1 MNVENRKLFANRD
14 ARKRL
19 AEMGGILASS
29 PELMGEA
36 MKFANGGQAQ
46 EQEFII
52 NIPGLTI
59 PGEMLRI
66 KESTLMQ
73 LGDMFPDL
81 MGQEDV
87 LVEPVELMGE
97 EAMNARPGDAVIGT
111 RINRMMQQSAP
122 EEVVLESAPIT
133 SGRERAI
140 SGEGALDQFAAP
152 RSSASTPSDMSLMDR
167 IRSTV
172 QSAETVPLFELPEVD
187 FQKLDRDIGSSIQAA
202 DRAVQGKMVEV
213 LGDVYQIIADDIR
226 GDIDRIKIIRASTG
240 TEVTDPAIKQA
251 VLSNQRIA
259 GEDMAMAQDVP
270 QGQPRVFAQPEGD
283 VTPSEEL
290 MSMVAGDPRLNMGE
304 VMRGRGLPASPELP
318 VSDSSDETKAERFNE
333 ALSARPRLADQN
345 SAVNPSENLMSVA
358 RKDPFDLP
366 VRESSSVLEM
376 SRRASGNNETPE
388 PETAEASTEKSTV
401 RKIID
406 AVFPDQPEDDI
417 AGDIEERAALEA
429 AEAVPPLSTLGKNKE
444 DLVVAA
450 ENTNP
455 AAANESLTEALR
467 QKFMDRDSDIVPS
480 TVDQL
485 TKEPPKGAP
494 DDDTPDAPKP
504 DAPKTRKQRMLE
516 SVDMVSEL
524 FGIREKDKAED
535 MYDLMATIG
544 FAMASGESPNAMKN
558 IADAFLVGAQ
568 MKRADKK
575 EDKKLDQAIRTL
587 AVKDVLEQESDERA
601 LAQLLAKEER
611 QDERTLALYAEKL
624 RIKEQM
630 EPTSPAGRYLSSEL
644 GDAVLEIYAEVLKDV
659 NINPDDK
666 GAEFFKRA
674 GEKNATQ
681 FLGLTGF
688 SAMGGGVG
696 AGVTPTQSKLDFGES

>member
-270 QGQPRVFAQPEGD
+270 QGQPRVFAQPEGE

-494 DDDTPDAPKP
+494 DDDTPDAPK
-504 DAPKTRKQRMLE
+504 TRKQRMLE

-601 LAQLLAKEER
+601 LARLLAKEER
-611 QDERTLALYAEKL
+611 NQAQALETYVQKLEAAEEFEDPKSIFANEPYKSMAIIARQDPPNTDPDQTVIERLTAGGFNPAAIDTFIKAMQLSTEAGAGAGGTPGQAQTLADIPK
-624 RIKEQM
+624 
-630 EPTSPAGRYLSSEL
+630 
-644 GDAVLEIYAEVLKDV
+644 
-659 NINPDDK
+659 
-666 GAEFFKRA
+666 
-674 GEKNATQ
+674 
-681 FLGLTGF
+681 
-688 SAMGGGVG
+688 
-696 AGVTPTQSKLDFGES
+696 

>member
-140 SGEGALDQFAAP
+140 SGEGALDQFAVP

-494 DDDTPDAPKP
+494 DDDTPDAPK
-504 DAPKTRKQRMLE
+504 TRKQRMLE

>member
-52 NIPGLTI
+52 NIPGLTS

-81 MGQEDV
+81 MGQQNA
-87 LVEPVELMGE
+87 LVQPVELMGA

-111 RINRMMQQSAP
+111 RISRMMQQSAP
-122 EEVVLESAPIT
+122 EDVVLESAPIT
-133 SGRERAI
+133 SGEQPSLMERVRSQAYSSNPIEDAFKKVNPPSLSSISSMVGPGGGDMSNPFVKMLQAGSVGAADEATLSEIASGISSALDTQSQNLSSTSATGAEDLMQTESFKIPPGLRDTPRERAI
-140 SGEGALDQFAAP
+140 SGEGALDQFATDGMYAEPEAP
-152 RSSASTPSDMSLMDR
+152 PTNLALLSDSRLEAERLSRKSIVPNFVMDVIDNVQTAAGTVGAGAADVVGSTLAALGATDAGAKFLESAKNRRDVIATINAAEKERESETVADVAEVVAEQERRDPTGPMSEIDDGTGTDFSLVPKETIAKAVEENDPKAASAALMKSIAGVDVHGGTTPPLVEGDGKSPPSD
-167 IRSTV
+167 
-172 QSAETVPLFELPEVD
+172 
-187 FQKLDRDIGSSIQAA
+187 
-202 DRAVQGKMVEV
+202 
-213 LGDVYQIIADDIR
+213 
-226 GDIDRIKIIRASTG
+226 
-240 TEVTDPAIKQA
+240 
-251 VLSNQRIA
+251 
-259 GEDMAMAQDVP
+259 
-270 QGQPRVFAQPEGD
+270 
-283 VTPSEEL
+283 
-290 MSMVAGDPRLNMGE
+290 
-304 VMRGRGLPASPELP
+304 
-318 VSDSSDETKAERFNE
+318 
-333 ALSARPRLADQN
+333 
-345 SAVNPSENLMSVA
+345 
-358 RKDPFDLP
+358 
-366 VRESSSVLEM
+366 
-376 SRRASGNNETPE
+376 
-388 PETAEASTEKSTV
+388 
-401 RKIID
+401 
-406 AVFPDQPEDDI
+406 
-417 AGDIEERAALEA
+417 
-429 AEAVPPLSTLGKNKE
+429 
-444 DLVVAA
+444 
-450 ENTNP
+450 
-455 AAANESLTEALR
+455 
-467 QKFMDRDSDIVPS
+467 
-480 TVDQL
+480 
-485 TKEPPKGAP
+485 
-494 DDDTPDAPKP
+494 DTP

-516 SVDMVSEL
+516 SVDMISEL

-611 QDERTLALYAEKL
+611 QDERTLALYADKL
-624 RIKEQM
+624 RLKEEM
-630 EPTSPAGRYLSSEL
+630 DPTSPAGRYLSSQL
-644 GDAVLEIYAEVLKDV
+644 GDAILGVYADVLKDET
-659 NINPDDK
+659 ISPDDK
-666 GAEFFKRA
+666 GAEFFNRV
-674 GEKNATQ
+674 GDKNATQ

-696 AGVTPTQSKLDFGES
+696 AGVTPTGTTLDFGESD

>member
-140 SGEGALDQFAAP
+140 SGEGALDQFAVP

-376 SRRASGNNETPE
+376 SRRA
-388 PETAEASTEKSTV
+388 V
-401 RKIID
+401 
-406 AVFPDQPEDDI
+406 
-417 AGDIEERAALEA
+417 
-429 AEAVPPLSTLGKNKE
+429 
-444 DLVVAA
+444 
-450 ENTNP
+450 
-455 AAANESLTEALR
+455 
-467 QKFMDRDSDIVPS
+467 
-480 TVDQL
+480 
-485 TKEPPKGAP
+485 
-494 DDDTPDAPKP
+494 
-504 DAPKTRKQRMLE
+504 
-516 SVDMVSEL
+516 
-524 FGIREKDKAED
+524 
-535 MYDLMATIG
+535 
-544 FAMASGESPNAMKN
+544 
-558 IADAFLVGAQ
+558 
-568 MKRADKK
+568 
-575 EDKKLDQAIRTL
+575 
-587 AVKDVLEQESDERA
+587 
-601 LAQLLAKEER
+601 
-611 QDERTLALYAEKL
+611 
-624 RIKEQM
+624 
-630 EPTSPAGRYLSSEL
+630 
-644 GDAVLEIYAEVLKDV
+644 
-659 NINPDDK
+659 
-666 GAEFFKRA
+666 
-674 GEKNATQ
+674 
-681 FLGLTGF
+681 
-688 SAMGGGVG
+688 
-696 AGVTPTQSKLDFGES
+696 